1 METKA
6 LALTELSCRV
16 LSVLDQCES
25 SLLGVAASHLSSETR
40 KLLVGEELSVV
51 PSGAEN
57 V

>member
-16 LSVLDQCES
+16 LHVLDQCES